1 MALQGGF
8 PMLFF
13 CRKRFYSHDNSL
25 VRKHSWSPDQ
35 GQALQRATG
44 PAGEA
49 SVSNLP
55 LHPKT
60 SQAVPVPLNSAG
72 KNFALKR
79 NLASP
84 LSSSHLWVPN
94 LSSLSLNIKVIPALP
109 LLMWRRTVAYSIKV
123 LCWVCQKQ
131 VKYYH
136 PNMTVEQVRNTRS
149 SSVSS
154 SNHSKSTLSTR
165 TLLYFWSF
173 HVAPDV
179 SHFQVL
185 NCWTTETPH
194 LHVGELGEGSD
205 SLAIAE
211 SLICPSSGVKKEKKI
226 NLKTCYNSSFSTH
239 YVASWTVRIHLL
251 NHCT

>member
-1 MALQGGF
+1 M
-8 PMLFF
+8 
-13 CRKRFYSHDNSL
+13 
-25 VRKHSWSPDQ
+25 
-35 GQALQRATG
+35 
-44 PAGEA
+44 
-49 SVSNLP
+49 
-55 LHPKT
+55 
-60 SQAVPVPLNSAG
+60 PVPLNSAG

-123 LCWVCQKQ
+123 LRWVCQKQ

-226 NLKTCYNSSFSTH
+226 NLKTCYNSSFSIH
-239 YVASWTVRIHLL
+239 NVASWTVRIHLL